1 MFERH
6 TIDTPYPVGP
16 VHLYVFKR
24 RGGLILFDT
33 GPPTKESFEYLQKNI
48 DLNRLKY
55 VLATHS
61 HADHSGGIRFL
72 AQNSNADIFMPKKDI
87 LKDRMFDSIAPHF
100 EDVFIG
106 LGFPKETV
114 SYMFSVLLRFRKD
127 SPVPENVKAVE
138 ESVLPQG
145 VEFIP
150 FPGHSISDFV
160 YIVDKRYAISGDF
173 LLNGIFQT
181 PLIEIDPQTMKPFN
195 NYEAYCNSIS
205 NIDKISNLI
214 ILPSHLYVDSVIET
228 VAFYV
233 EKILKRSEFVL
244 ECLKQSCSVF
254 DAVSKLTDPYS
265 DPFKAY
271 LKASEIVFFKS
282 FVENPELLKK
292 SLEKIGLYK
301 RFERLLNRF
310 I

>member
-24 RGGLILFDT
+24 RGGLALFDT

-55 VLATHS
+55 VLVTHS
-61 HADHSGGIRFL
+61 HADHSGGIQFL
-72 AQNSNADIFMPKKDI
+72 ARNSNADIFIPKKDI

-100 EDVFIG
+100 EDVFVE

-145 VEFIP
+145 VEFVP

-160 YIVDKRYAISGDF
+160 YIVDKRYALSGDF

-181 PLIEIDPQTMKPFN
+181 PLIEIDTQTMKPFN

-205 NIDKISNLI
+205 NIDKISKLI
-214 ILPSHLYVDSVIET
+214 ILPSHLHIDSVMET

-233 EKILKRSEFVL
+233 EKMLKRSEFVL
-244 ECLKQSCSVF
+244 NCLKQSCSVF
-254 DAVSKLTDPYS
+254 DTVSKLTDPFS

-282 FVENPELLKK
+282 FVDNPELLKK